1 MRPNRPEISV
11 ADSRYRQGSVAS
23 CPFARKE
30 GMRVTRMLL
39 VAVGGVLGALSRYYL
54 QGWILDRTG
63 PSIVALFVINISG
76 SFAIGLV
83 TTLAQERGLIN
94 PDVRLL
100 LTTGFLGAYTT
111 FSSWMF
117 ESVQLIQV
125 GNIARATVNLFG
137 SIAAGLVAVY
147 LGIVLARA
155 I

>member
-1 MRPNRPEISV
+1 
-11 ADSRYRQGSVAS
+11 
-23 CPFARKE
+23 
-30 GMRVTRMLL
+30 MRVTRILL

-63 PSIVALFVINISG
+63 PSVIALFVINISG
-76 SFAIGLV
+76 SFAIGLI

-94 PDVRLL
+94 ADVRLL
-100 LTTGFLGAYTT
+100 LTTGFLGAFTT

-117 ESVQLIQV
+117 ESIQLIEV
-125 GNIARATVNLFG
+125 GNIARAAVNLFG
-137 SIAAGLVAVY
+137 SVVAGLVAVY

>member
-1 MRPNRPEISV
+1 M
-11 ADSRYRQGSVAS
+11 
-23 CPFARKE
+23 
-30 GMRVTRMLL
+30 TRLLL

-63 PSIVALFVINISG
+63 PSILALFVINISG
-76 SFAIGLV
+76 SFAIGLIS
-83 TTLAQERGLIN
+83 TLAQERGIIN

-117 ESVQLIQV
+117 ESIQLMEV
-125 GNIARATVNLFG
+125 GNLVRAALDIFG
-137 SIAAGLVAVY
+137 SVGAGLVAVY

-155 I
+155 L